1 MPPDPGN
8 LPAVT
13 EPGGGD
19 DRLAALEADVAGLRA
34 RLERAEHDAAAAR
47 ILAGGAD
54 RDVAEI
60 RGDVRDLRTEFRE
73 YRGQNNRVLNAMRA
87 DLADLR
93 EHVDR
98 GFARVDERFASV
110 DERFVRVDEQFTQVD
125 RNFLAVRGMLD
136 GVAAGQQLIV
146 DILRGREGGGPA
158 ER

>member
-1 MPPDPGN
+1 
-8 LPAVT
+8 VT

-19 DRLAALEADVAGLRA
+19 ERIAALEADVAGLRA
-34 RLERAEHDAAAAR
+34 RLERAEQDAAAAR

-54 RDVAEI
+54 REVAEI
-60 RGDVRDLRTEFRE
+60 RGDVRDLRSEFRE

-98 GFARVDERFASV
+98 GFARVDERFARV
-110 DERFVRVDEQFTQVD
+110 DDQFDRIDERFARVDAQFDQVD
-125 RNFLAVRGMLD
+125 RNFLTVRGVLD

-146 DILRGREGGGPA
+146 DILRGREGDGPSG
-158 ER
+158 R